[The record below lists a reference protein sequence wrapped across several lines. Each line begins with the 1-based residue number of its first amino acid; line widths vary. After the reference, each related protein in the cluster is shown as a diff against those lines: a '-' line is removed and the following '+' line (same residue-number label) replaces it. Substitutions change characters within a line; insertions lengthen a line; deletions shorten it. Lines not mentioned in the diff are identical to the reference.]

1 MICEEVK
8 VSLKGNWPDYVF
20 DTKYKL
26 PSLFEVEKYIKE
38 NKHLPNI
45 PAASEIEANG
55 MEVGDMQKKMMEKI
69 EELTLYVIQ
78 LKKELDTLKAQKEF
92 NSTNQ

>member
-1 MICEEVK
+1 MCEEVK
-8 VSLKGNWPDYVF
+8 VMLSGSWPDYVF

-26 PSLFEVEKYIKE
+26 PSLSDVEKYIKE

-55 MEVGDMQKKMMEKI
+55 MEVGDMQRKMMEKI
-69 EELTLYVIQ
+69 EELSLYVIE
-78 LKKELDTLKAQKEF
+78 LKKELNALKK
-92 NSTNQ
+92 SNQ